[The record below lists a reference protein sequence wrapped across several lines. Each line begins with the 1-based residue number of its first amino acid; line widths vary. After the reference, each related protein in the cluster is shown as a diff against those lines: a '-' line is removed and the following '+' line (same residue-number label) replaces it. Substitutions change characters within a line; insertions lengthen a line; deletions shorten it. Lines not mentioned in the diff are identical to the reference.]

1 MNFQE
6 CKNTELIGE
15 NTNFIELFSVQEKM
29 VEPAYTGE
37 DISSDGG
44 LLLLKEVENQIGIIS
59 KLTDCITD
67 ERDQRYVQHTL
78 KKILSQRIYQIA
90 SGYEDA
96 NDCNKLRSDA
106 IIKMCAESLPVS
118 DPDLASQPT
127 MSCFENSVS
136 RSEL

>member
-96 NDCNKLRSDA
+96 NDCNKLRCDA